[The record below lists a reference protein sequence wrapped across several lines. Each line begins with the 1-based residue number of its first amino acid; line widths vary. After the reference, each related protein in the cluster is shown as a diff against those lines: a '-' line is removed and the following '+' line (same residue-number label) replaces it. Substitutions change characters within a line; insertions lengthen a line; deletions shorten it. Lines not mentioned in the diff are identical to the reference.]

1 MTPGTARDPRAIR
14 RRIVILAAATSGVAA
29 VALVLVVQLL
39 LAGLATSSADRVL
52 LDEAEEVIGEVDA
65 ATTGDRL
72 QVPGHALNAGVVV
85 YDERGRPAAGEPPGA
100 LAEVYP
106 QVAAESPARR
116 TIDDR
121 LRIRAVDFTTTSG
134 ARGVV
139 VVTTQMDPYEQTE
152 RYALLVT
159 VGAGVVLVV
168 GTLAVATWVSRRMLR
183 PVAEMARTAEEWSE
197 RDLSRRF
204 GLGPPTNELTRLA
217 ETLDNLLD
225 KVANAIRAEQRLTA
239 ELAHELRTPLAAIQG
254 NAELLELRGQL
265 DPASREDLQ
274 EIVDACRRM
283 TETITTLLELA
294 RSSAPDSVGDRARIE
309 ELIDRVRAH
318 AAAHPDLATELAV
331 DVRGTEAGTRDL
343 AVHAPI
349 GLVLRALSPVV
360 DNAARMA
367 SRVRLVVEPT
377 DRTVRLHVDDDGP
390 GVDPELADRVFEPGT
405 GSGGSGAGLGLAL
418 SRRVARSLGGD
429 VALAHLDDP
438 DGYRTR
444 FTVELPRG

>member
-29 VALVLVVQLL
+29 VVLVLVVQLL
-39 LAGLATSSADRVL
+39 LAGLATSSADQVL
-52 LDEAEEVIGEVDA
+52 LDEAEEVIGDVDA

-72 QVPGHALNAGVVV
+72 QVPGQALNAGVVV
-85 YDERGRPAAGEPPGA
+85 YDERGRRAAGEPPGA

-106 QVAAESPARR
+106 QLAAEAPARR

-294 RSSAPDSVGDRARIE
+294 RSSAPDSVGERARID
-309 ELIDRVRAH
+309 ELIDRVSAH

-331 DVRGTEAGTRDL
+331 DLRGDEAGTRDL
-343 AVHAPI
+343 AIHAPI

-360 DNAARMA
+360 DNAARMG

-429 VALAHLDDP
+429 VALAYLDDP